1 MIDEGYIKF
10 HCHWSPSPALSTE
23 TINQVNACRQR
34 LYQLKLIGAYENEI
48 GYGNIS
54 QRLEGDRFVISGSST
69 GNIPVLDTSH
79 YSIVNQV
86 DVAKNEVYCE
96 GPIKASSESMSHAII
111 YKENP
116 NIQAVIHVHH
126 LGMWQK
132 LLNCVSTTAANVS
145 YGTPE
150 MAAEIVRLMQESDLL
165 EKKLFVTAGHE
176 EGIFTFGKNLEI
188 AENLILIKLKE
199 YEFNAHKN

>member
-10 HCHWSPSPALSTE
+10 QCNWKPSPALEEEAIRS
-23 TINQVNACRQR
+23 INACRQR
-34 LYQLKLIGAYENEI
+34 LYQLGLIGAYENEI

-54 QRLEGDRFVISGSST
+54 QRLTGDRFIISGSAT
-69 GNIPVLDTSH
+69 GNIPVLDKSH
-79 YSIVNQV
+79 YSIVYQV
-86 DVAKNEVYCE
+86 DVAKNEVHCE

-126 LGMWQK
+126 LEMWQK
-132 LLNCVSTTAANVS
+132 LLHCVPTTAANVS

-150 MAAEIVRLMQESDLL
+150 MAAEIVRLMQESNLL
-165 EKKLFVTAGHE
+165 EKKLFVTAGHK
-176 EGIFTFGKNLEI
+176 EGIFTFGERLEI
-188 AENLILIKLKE
+188 AEKLIINK
-199 YEFNAHKN
+199 FNKHTFYDDKK